1 MKHGLLCSSVGEIE
15 SYNCRELDYEVN
27 FVLRFLQTSGFKV
40 PEEYEVEIGDLNR
53 VLGENTHIVS
63 RERGNHKE
71 IAGKSMFLVGQGISG
86 VAASALTT

>member
-1 MKHGLLCSSVGEIE
+1 MS
-15 SYNCRELDYEVN
+15 
-27 FVLRFLQTSGFKV
+27 
-40 PEEYEVEIGDLNR
+40 EVEIGDLNR

>member
-15 SYNCRELDYEVN
+15 SYNCRELDYEVH

-40 PEEYEVEIGDLNR
+40 PEENEVEIGDLNR

>member
-1 MKHGLLCSSVGEIE
+1 MS
-15 SYNCRELDYEVN
+15 
-27 FVLRFLQTSGFKV
+27 
-40 PEEYEVEIGDLNR
+40 EVEIGDLNR

-86 VAASALTT
+86 VAACALTTQLLKSD